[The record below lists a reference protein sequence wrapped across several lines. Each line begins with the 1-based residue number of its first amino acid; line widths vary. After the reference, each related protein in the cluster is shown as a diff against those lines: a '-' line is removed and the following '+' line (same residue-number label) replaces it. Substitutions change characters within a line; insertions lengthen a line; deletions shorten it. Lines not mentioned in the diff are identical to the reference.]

1 MKARQLI
8 AGILAWALLLPALA
22 GGRGDVPMA
31 EDLRML
37 GKQAAADRIPI
48 MLVFT
53 SPFCIYCDRVK
64 AEYLGPMVDDP
75 EYRDKVII
83 RQIEAGGDIA
93 LVGFDGR
100 KTTHG
105 AYAASQKI
113 VMVPTIKVLDGQ
125 GRELSRPIV
134 GFLTPDFYFGYI
146 QNAMNEGLEKMRQG
160 SGAGN
165 QGGGIQGR

>member
-1 MKARQLI
+1 MKAKQLI
-8 AGILAWALLLPALA
+8 AAILAWALVLPVLA
-22 GGRGDVPMA
+22 ANREDVPMA
-31 EDLRML
+31 DNLQAE
-37 GKQAAADRIPI
+37 GKLAESRRVPI
-48 MLVFT
+48 MLIFT

-75 EYRDKVII
+75 AYRDKVII

-113 VMVPTIKVLDGQ
+113 VMVPTIKVVDAQ
-125 GRELSRPIV
+125 GRELAKPIV

-146 QNAMNEGLEKMRQG
+146 EAAMDEGLKKMQ
-160 SGAGN
+160 AGKK
-165 QGGGIQGR
+165 

>member
-1 MKARQLI
+1 MKAKQLI

-22 GGRGDVPMA
+22 AGRGDVPMA
-31 EDLRML
+31 EDLRVL
-37 GKQAAADRIPI
+37 GKRAEAERIPI
-48 MLVFT
+48 LLVFT
-53 SPFCIYCDRVK
+53 SPFCIYCDRAK
-64 AEYLGPMVDDP
+64 EEYLGPMVDDP

-83 RQIEAGGDIA
+83 RQIEAGGDHA
-93 LVGFDGR
+93 LIGFDGR

-125 GRELSRPIV
+125 GRELADPIV

-146 QNAMNEGLEKMRQG
+146 QDAVNEGLEKMRG
-160 SGAGN
+160 KAGV
-165 QGGGIQGR
+165 GK